1 MESAPF
7 EKTPC
12 RVFFCCRLP
21 RAGAAG
27 VPARRASGTAGN
39 RGGDSSCRESGVRR
53 AVDRPA
59 RLPGRALFCGRRG
72 TSCRSGPVPG
82 CLFILPYAAL
92 FFFAGTASY
101 RAGRFFCR
109 ERASG
114 PLRFRAARLPP
125 SVLSFYRPGSGYCR
139 IRGGIVELFHT
150 RCGNIPQI
158 FIYIWPEFG
167 RYFAVNKCFNGN
179 IAVLA
184 QGLNPLSMPSTIIRA
199 L

>member
-12 RVFFCCRLP
+12 RVFFLLLP
-21 RAGAAG
+21 TGKRGCGSSGPPGIRNSREAGAG
-27 VPARRASGTAGN
+27 IWLYRILP
-39 RGGDSSCRESGVRR
+39 CREVLFAGSG
-53 AVDRPA
+53 
-59 RLPGRALFCGRRG
+59 LPGR
-72 TSCRSGPVPG
+72 SV
-82 CLFILPYAAL
+82 
-92 FFFAGTASY
+92 
-101 RAGRFFCR
+101 
-109 ERASG
+109 SG
-114 PLRFRAARLPP
+114 PLRFRAAQLPP
-125 SVLSFYRPGSGYCR
+125 SVLSFYRPGNGYCR